1 MENKEKIIN
10 DFFKQFFNQELT
22 TVFKEQ
28 TPKDM
33 MASIVSDSG
42 WHNWK
47 PINGI
52 LKAIDYQGIE
62 KKFKVKFPESF
73 IEWHKLYFFLDCDC
87 ALLRLPHSFPNE
99 PLKEIID
106 ILNND
111 LAENLIAIKI
121 YPFGD
126 EGNDTGPLVFDGR
139 KEMIN
144 NEFPIRFFDYD
155 YYDDIEGLS
164 EIIFSSFPKL
174 LECIT
179 YFLREVKTRKVYE
192 IIPDFFSIDPSGAGK
207 TGVDYWLAQAAMA
220 KENDELFGGG

>member
-1 MENKEKIIN
+1 MGNKDKIIN
-10 DFFKQFFNQELT
+10 DFFKQFFSQELNA
-22 TVFKEQ
+22 VFKEQ

-33 MASIVSDSG
+33 MASTVDDNG

-47 PINGI
+47 PMNGTFN
-52 LKAIDYQGIE
+52 LEDYQNIE

-87 ALLRLPHSFPNE
+87 ALVRLPHSFPSE

-106 ILNND
+106 VLDND
-111 LAENLIAIKI
+111 VAEELIAIKI
-121 YPFGD
+121 YPFGA
-126 EGNDTGPLVFDGR
+126 EGNDMGPLVFDGR

-155 YYDDIEGLS
+155 YYNDFEGLS
-164 EIIFSSFPKL
+164 EIIFSSFLKL

-179 YFLREVKTRKVYE
+179 YFLKEIETRKIHE
-192 IIPDFFSIDPSGAGK
+192 IIPDFFKIDPDGAGK
-207 TGVDYWLAQAAMA
+207 TGIDYWLAQSAMA
-220 KENDELFGGG
+220 KENDELFGNQ